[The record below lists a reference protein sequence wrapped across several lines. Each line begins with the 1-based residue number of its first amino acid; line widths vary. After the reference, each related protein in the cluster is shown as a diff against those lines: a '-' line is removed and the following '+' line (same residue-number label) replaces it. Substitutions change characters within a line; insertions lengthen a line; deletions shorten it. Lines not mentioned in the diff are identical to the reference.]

1 MTRILIVAIHYPV
14 ASGRYC
20 ADALRRMGHEVRTIG
35 PETGAEI
42 WGMTVDEKYIWRADV
57 PADDWIP
64 DLILVMDAHIA
75 LPAEWKFDCPVVVYG
90 VDNHVRD
97 YRQFD
102 GMARAFFFAHN
113 PVGNRVQNFDCK
125 PGESFIDGMA
135 INMLTGEGPAYNITW
150 LPCGYD
156 PVAFTPGPPY
166 AERSFDAA
174 IIGVLYNRRAEL
186 LGELVKIPNVRIAYG
201 TGDVYDQYAA
211 RYHDAKVSLV
221 RSAAGDVA
229 QRVWETAAMGC
240 LILMDDCPD
249 CAALGLRDS
258 ENCLIY
264 HSVAE
269 AVDQLKWAMAHP
281 DIAEEIALGGYQW
294 AAPGT
299 WDARCQV
306 ILEWLAGKKQEK
318 PKRQKATE
326 KSE

>member
-42 WGMTVDEKYIWRADV
+42 WGGTVDEKYIWRADV

-75 LPAEWKFDCPVVVYG
+75 LPEDWKFDCPVVVYG

-97 YRQFD
+97 Y
-102 GMARAFFFAHN
+102 AHIQADHLFLAHSQ
-113 PVGNRVQNFDCK
+113 GYRM
-125 PGESFIDGMA
+125 GEP
-135 INMLTGEGPAYNITW
+135 NVEW
-150 LPCGYD
+150 LPCAYD

-299 WDARCQV
+299 WEARCQV
-306 ILEWLAGKKQEK
+306 ILDWLAGQKQEK
-318 PKRQKATE
+318 PAQKRSKAAE
-326 KSE
+326 SEQ

>member
-1 MTRILIVAIHYPV
+1 MTRILVVAIHYPV

-20 ADALRRMGHEVRTIG
+20 TDALRRMGHEVRTIG

-42 WGMTVDEKYIWRADV
+42 WGTTVDEKYVWRADT
-57 PADDWIP
+57 PADDWTP

-75 LPAEWKFDCPVVVYG
+75 LPEDWKFDCPVVVYG

-97 YRQFD
+97 Y
-102 GMARAFFFAHN
+102 AHIQADHLFLAHSK
-113 PVGNRVQNFDCK
+113 GYRM
-125 PGESFIDGMA
+125 GEP
-135 INMLTGEGPAYNITW
+135 NVTW

-156 PVAFTPGPPY
+156 PHWFGPGEILY

-186 LGELVKIPNVRIAYG
+186 LGELVKIPHVRIAYG
-201 TGDVYDQYAA
+201 TGEVYDQYAA

-229 QRVWETAAMGC
+229 QRVWETAAMFC
-240 LILMDDCPD
+240 LVLMDDCPD

-269 AVDQLKWAMAHP
+269 AVDQLRWAMAHP
-281 DIAEEIALGGYQW
+281 DIAEEIALAGQKW

-306 ILEWLAGKKQEK
+306 ILDWLAGQKQEK
-318 PKRQKATE
+318 PAPQDKPPKRQKVANE
-326 KSE
+326 DD